1 MNQSVFENLDI
12 DQQRDRVFGQQPDL
26 NLISPC
32 KLGEGVISCQE
43 DQKEL
48 LIDKFDNTNVNA
60 TFFVPA
66 SGSGSRMFQFLY
78 EFLEEPNDDNT
89 SQVER
94 FFNHIEDF
102 SFFNKLP
109 LSVRKKLQK
118 QDVNLDEFV
127 RYLLTDQGMGYGDL
141 PKGLIPFHNIGPFVL
156 CPYQEQLLQGL
167 TVKESNLKFHFTI
180 KPSFEKLIDKN
191 ISAVKEFIGHELD
204 VEYSCQNSNS
214 DAIAFNTAKETLLSD
229 DGEIL
234 TRPSGHG
241 ALLQNL
247 NAIKSDL
254 IFIKNIDNIQHYTQ
268 SELTTETWR
277 FLGGMA
283 LWFQEKVFKLIKNPS
298 LDGLIKLNNRFQFLD
313 KKIVENLSDED
324 IVEILNR
331 PFRVCGM
338 VKNEGQAGGGPFW
351 VEENGTVSKQIVEKS
366 QIKMRGQQYRL
377 MIQSTHFNPV
387 FIVAATKDVSGN
399 SFDLN
404 EFSDPSKFFIVKK
417 KYKGQDI
424 FFSEL
429 PGLWNGSMAK
439 WNSIFVDIPSQSFS
453 PVKTVLDLLGAA
465 HKDR

>member
-48 LIDKFDNTNVNA
+48 LIDKFDNSNVNA

-156 CPYQEQLLQGL
+156 CPYQEQ
-167 TVKESNLKFHFTI
+167 
-180 KPSFEKLIDKN
+180 
-191 ISAVKEFIGHELD
+191 
-204 VEYSCQNSNS
+204 
-214 DAIAFNTAKETLLSD
+214 
-229 DGEIL
+229 
-234 TRPSGHG
+234 
-241 ALLQNL
+241 
-247 NAIKSDL
+247 
-254 IFIKNIDNIQHYTQ
+254 
-268 SELTTETWR
+268 
-277 FLGGMA
+277 
-283 LWFQEKVFKLIKNPS
+283 
-298 LDGLIKLNNRFQFLD
+298 
-313 KKIVENLSDED
+313 
-324 IVEILNR
+324 
-331 PFRVCGM
+331 
-338 VKNEGQAGGGPFW
+338 
-351 VEENGTVSKQIVEKS
+351 
-366 QIKMRGQQYRL
+366 
-377 MIQSTHFNPV
+377 
-387 FIVAATKDVSGN
+387 
-399 SFDLN
+399 
-404 EFSDPSKFFIVKK
+404 
-417 KYKGQDI
+417 
-424 FFSEL
+424 
-429 PGLWNGSMAK
+429 
-439 WNSIFVDIPSQSFS
+439 
-453 PVKTVLDLLGAA
+453 
-465 HKDR
+465 